1 MYHVEM
7 RQFPHNACRFN
18 LTEAELRPIAY
29 PWVREQFVELGER
42 KWSPHQ
48 ARLTILEGP
57 ELSPQRLTMGRG
69 WRAAQRE
76 GRDVTARVLAAASDA
91 LQAAAQAAA
100 SEPGAFPAQ
109 GKVAGEGRA
118 ALADPLSVGVQIA
131 GLLGPEA
138 PALLEAWRAAV
149 ASAPGLAPSETLAVA
164 ERELRTHDA
173 NAG

>member
-18 LTEAELRPIAY
+18 LDEAELRPIVY
-29 PWVREQFVELGER
+29 PWVREQFVDMGER

-57 ELSPQRLTMGRG
+57 ELSPQQLAIGRG

-76 GRDVTARVLAAASDA
+76 GQDVTERVLAQAAHA
-91 LQAAAQAAA
+91 LRAAAQAAA
-100 SEPGAFPAQ
+100 PAPGTAPAQ
-109 GKVAGEGRA
+109 GDVAGEGRA
-118 ALADPLSVGVQIA
+118 ALDPLDVGVQIA

-138 PALLEAWRAAV
+138 PALLQAWRAA
-149 ASAPGLAPSETLAVA
+149 AAAGRGLAPSEALAVA
-164 ERELRTHDA
+164 ERELRSRDA